1 MDAGLWEGPARQSGH
16 PGQSP
21 GSVCCHS
28 PGQQSPRRGAT
39 AQDWQAVPTAV
50 LSQPSSEAPSSRK
63 PSQTTIPRLLVQAK
77 LPHPRKC
84 RSRGGGSHTSS
95 FPLPTA
101 ADQQTGRRDRVT
113 VQARKT
119 RSSSVHPMAHSPRR
133 LEPQQLGQPLELLR
147 TIQKRVPV
155 ARATYCSMVDSTL
168 KMRQTR
174 TMRKLQGRRTRRS
187 ALAAS
192 LPALPPPHGPRT
204 RSSPPA
210 GEQVPGAGRTHP
222 GMEDQF
228 GPPRPRDRP

>member
-1 MDAGLWEGPARQSGH
+1 MRG
-16 PGQSP
+16 
-21 GSVCCHS
+21 HS
-28 PGQQSPRRGAT
+28 PGLASCAHSCPFPAQLSSPFLQEALP
-39 AQDWQAVPTAV
+39 DHHSQAP
-50 LSQPSSEAPSSRK
+50 L
-63 PSQTTIPRLLVQAK
+63 IQAK

-84 RSRGGGSHTSS
+84 RSQGGGSHTSS

-101 ADQQTGRRDRVT
+101 ADQQTGRWDRVT
-113 VQARKT
+113 VQARNT

-155 ARATYCSMVDSTL
+155 ARVTYCSMVDSTL

-174 TMRKLQGRRTRRS
+174 TMRKLRGRRTRRS

-192 LPALPPPHGPRT
+192 LPALPPPHDPRT

-222 GMEDQF
+222 AMEDQF
-228 GPPRPRDRP
+228 GPPRLRDRP